1 MTLSPK
7 ELMTLAAARIEEL
20 LQDLSAATGGRDS
33 YDFGTVNLVNDLR
46 DAAK

>member
-33 YDFGTVNLVNDLR
+33 YDFGSVSLIRDLR
-46 DAAK
+46 EAAK